1 MKNEGQAFVLEVPK
15 EVRNDKPTTDKRSRK
30 EVPPGRT
37 ERRKRLQEIATRKN
51 ERRAFGHKTSKRKK
65 EHYRAQK
72 MRLLSVYFRKIF
84 SKSRENMRYKK
95 DRKKR
100 ANKKTESTSKNI
112 FLKKIEK
119 NV

>member
-15 EVRNDKPTTDKRSRK
+15 EVRNDKPTNGKRSRK

-65 EHYRAQK
+65 GTLPRAK
-72 MRLLSVYFRKIF
+72 LRLLSVYFRKIF
-84 SKSRENMRYKK
+84 AKSRENMRYKK
-95 DRKKR
+95 RAIKTAKR
-100 ANKKTESTSKNI
+100 
-112 FLKKIEK
+112 
-119 NV
+119 